1 MLNKKIKKINN
12 TLYLVA
18 ASILLLI
25 CIIAVTG
32 YDYNSVKKRTLERT
46 EGVLAASSR
55 EQSTLFIEKIEIS
68 SFVRIF
74 FFGILKVQERTL
86 EFKKN

>member
-55 EQSTLFIEKIEIS
+55 EQSTLFIEKIDS
-68 SFVRIF
+68 KYK
-74 FFGILKVQERTL
+74 ILRAAAEAMDQVIKS
-86 EFKKN
+86 KMS

>member
-55 EQSTLFIEKIEIS
+55 EQSTLFIEKIDS
-68 SFVRIF
+68 
-74 FFGILKVQERTL
+74 
-86 EFKKN
+86 